1 VKLGKKVDVPV
12 FELGNQVNPVEI
24 ARQGVAK
31 AKEEGYD
38 VVIVDTAGRLQI
50 DESLMT
56 ELKDIKATVH
66 PTDTLLVV
74 DAMTGQEAASLVKSF
89 NDQVRFE
96 HAPVIMCY
104 HPHSIQWLLALGDHL
119 LGLSLVQSKCG
130 GCFCG

>member
-89 NDQVRFE
+89 NDQVSTGYF
-96 HAPVIMCY
+96 HHHVHH
-104 HPHSIQWLLALGDHL
+104 HPTHSSSQTVASRVF
-119 LGLSLVQSKCG
+119 LSL
-130 GCFCG
+130 